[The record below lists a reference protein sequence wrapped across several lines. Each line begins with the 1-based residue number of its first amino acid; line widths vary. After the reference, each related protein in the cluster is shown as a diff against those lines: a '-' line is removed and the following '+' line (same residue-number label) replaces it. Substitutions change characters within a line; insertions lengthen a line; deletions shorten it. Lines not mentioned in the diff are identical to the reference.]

1 MNLQRQRT
9 RSRAPVV
16 RRDANHEAAVNAER
30 EPNFLLAKPEKRLL
44 RAIAARL
51 PRWILPD
58 DLTRLGVAA
67 AIAICAAY
75 QLSNESRAWLWVAS
89 ALLVVHWLGDSL
101 DGTLARVR
109 KIERP
114 RYGYYLDHL
123 VDALST
129 AAIGIGLGLSPFMLL
144 SVGTLLVV
152 AYLVLSINV
161 YLESYALGRFSIGY
175 GKVGPTEMRVLLI
188 ALNTALA
195 LGLDLRVHLLGVTVT
210 ALDAAGIVIGTGMCV
225 LLAVRAR
232 RNLRAL
238 AEHEPAAAR
247 PGESGRRG
255 GRLPGP
261 GEHRRARGAAVFEPV
276 LEDHLERPR
285 DRDRAQRAEDPR
297 HLRPDQHG
305 DQDRQRRELHRPS
318 VHERLQQMVLQLLI
332 DDEEREHHDRRRGR
346 VRERDQREDDR
357 GEGRPGE
364 RDQVEDEDQQPERER
379 ERHAH
384 DQQDD
389 RGGRRRDE

>member
-1 MNLQRQRT
+1 MLQRQR
-9 RSRAPVV
+9 RAVRPAIV
-16 RRDANHEAAVNAER
+16 RRQPHQAVNAER
-30 EPNFLLAKPEKRLL
+30 EPNFLLANVEKRLL

-51 PRWILPD
+51 PRWIVPD

-75 QLSNESRAWLWVAS
+75 QLSNDSRAWLWVAS

-175 GKVGPTEMRVLLI
+175 GKVGPTEMRLLLI

-195 LGLDLRVHLLGVTVT
+195 LGLHLRVNLFGVTAT
-210 ALDAAGIVIGTGMCV
+210 ALDAAGIVIGTGMIV
-225 LLAVRAR
+225 LLAGRAHR
-232 RNLRAL
+232 DLRAL
-238 AEHEPAAAR
+238 AAQEPAA
-247 PGESGRRG
+247 P
-255 GRLPGP
+255 
-261 GEHRRARGAAVFEPV
+261 RARA
-276 LEDHLERPR
+276 
-285 DRDRAQRAEDPR
+285 
-297 HLRPDQHG
+297 
-305 DQDRQRRELHRPS
+305 
-318 VHERLQQMVLQLLI
+318 
-332 DDEEREHHDRRRGR
+332 
-346 VRERDQREDDR
+346 
-357 GEGRPGE
+357 
-364 RDQVEDEDQQPERER
+364 
-379 ERHAH
+379 
-384 DQQDD
+384 
-389 RGGRRRDE
+389 